1 MILDDSDD
9 NLVVEAS
16 EVNGSPNPF
25 GSWVARKPVS
35 STDLYFF
42 GYARRIHD
50 ALHDYHQLTGP
61 VPLLPR
67 WALGNWWSRYHRY
80 SETEYRTLIERFE
93 TEGIPFTVAV
103 LDMDWHVTDPDPC
116 YGSGWT
122 GFTWNRTLFPDPER
136 FLGWLHERGLKTTLN
151 LHPRDGI
158 RAFEDCYDRM
168 ARAVGVDSKSGSSI
182 EFDAS
187 SPVFMSAY
195 FDQII
200 HPMESQGVDS
210 GGSTGNKAA

>member
-1 MILDDSDD
+1 
-9 NLVVEAS
+9 
-16 EVNGSPNPF
+16 
-25 GSWVARKPVS
+25 
-35 STDLYFF
+35 
-42 GYARRIHD
+42 
-50 ALHDYHQLTGP
+50 
-61 VPLLPR
+61 
-67 WALGNWWSRYHRY
+67 
-80 SETEYRTLIERFE
+80 
-93 TEGIPFTVAV
+93 
-103 LDMDWHVTDPDPC
+103 MDWHVTDPDPC

-168 ARAVGVDSKSGSSI
+168 ARTVGVDSKSGSSI

>member
-1 MILDDSDD
+1 M
-9 NLVVEAS
+9 
-16 EVNGSPNPF
+16 
-25 GSWVARKPVS
+25 
-35 STDLYFF
+35 
-42 GYARRIHD
+42 
-50 ALHDYHQLTGP
+50 
-61 VPLLPR
+61 PR

-116 YGSGWT
+116 YGSG
-122 GFTWNRTLFPDPER
+122 GPDSPRNRTLLHDPER

-168 ARAVGVDSKSGSSI
+168 ARAVGVDSKSGSSL
-182 EFDAS
+182 S
-187 SPVFMSAY
+187 SMRPRRCSCPLTSIKSSTRWNLRAL
-195 FDQII
+195 I
-200 HPMESQGVDS
+200 S